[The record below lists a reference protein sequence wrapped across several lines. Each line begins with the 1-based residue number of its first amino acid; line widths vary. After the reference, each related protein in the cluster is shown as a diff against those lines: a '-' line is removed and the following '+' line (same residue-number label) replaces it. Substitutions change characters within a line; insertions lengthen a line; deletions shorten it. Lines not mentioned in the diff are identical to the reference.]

1 MTAFSFETPQDL
13 QALRVQLYDV
23 FGWQYRAKSVPPPI
37 LPLLNATGM
46 LRSPSGLFRCN
57 GHIIGKGYRDLSF
70 EILEISARDTD
81 QNLEEPFAR
90 FAGEGFSGLLVSVDH
105 YTGFLGRTVIVR
117 DAGML
122 NPKTL
127 QDMSRVRLVDAG
139 FEALF
144 EVYSDDQVEGRS
156 LMTPDFMQRLL
167 DFDVLE
173 VFSGLQIAFLGNR
186 MHALLPLGEEVQF
199 GSDRRARSAEEAKK
213 AICKE
218 MKLVFGLLADMD
230 ALHACARA
238 KTEGEIQAERRKFY
252 DARIAAVEDA
262 VEEAI
267 KSGAIKTADRPGY
280 MTETGSEMVD
290 PALWGLLRPRV

>member
-13 QALRVQLYDV
+13 QALRVELYDV

-37 LPLLNATGM
+37 LPLLNGTGM

-70 EILEISARDTD
+70 EVLEIAARDTD

-90 FAGEGFSGLLVSVDH
+90 FSGRGFSGLLISVDH

-117 DAGML
+117 DAGIL

-173 VFSGLQIAFLGNR
+173 VFNGLQIAFLGNR

-199 GSDRRARSAEEAKK
+199 GSDRRARSVEEAKS

-238 KTEGEIQAERRKFY
+238 KTENEIQAERREFY
-252 DARIAAVEDA
+252 DARIAAVEAA
-262 VEEAI
+262 VDEAI
-267 KSGAIKTADRPGY
+267 GNGTIKTSARPNF
-280 MTETGSEMVD
+280 MTETGSDMVD

>member
-1 MTAFSFETPQDL
+1 MTAFSTETPQDL
-13 QALRVQLYDV
+13 QGLRVQLYDV

-57 GHIIGKGYRDLSF
+57 GHIIGQGYRDLSF
-70 EILEISARDTD
+70 EILEIAARDTD
-81 QNLEEPFAR
+81 RDLEEPFAR
-90 FAGEGFSGLLVSVDH
+90 FSAEGFSGLLVSVDH
-105 YTGFLGRTVIVR
+105 YTGFLGRTVVVR
-117 DAGML
+117 DAGIL

-127 QDMSRVRLVDAG
+127 QDMSRVRLVDTG

-144 EVYSDDQVEGRS
+144 EVHSDDQVEGRS
-156 LMTPDFMQRLL
+156 LMTPDFMQRLM
-167 DFDVLE
+167 DFDTLDI
-173 VFSGLQIAFLGNR
+173 FKGLQIAFLGNR
-186 MHALLPLGEEVQF
+186 MHALLPLGEKVQF
-199 GSDRRARSAEEAKK
+199 GSDRRARSAGEAKS

-238 KTEGEIQAERRKFY
+238 KTEEVIQAERREFY
-252 DARIAAVEDA
+252 NARIAAVEAA
-262 VEEAI
+262 VDEAI
-267 KSGAIKTADRPGY
+267 KNGTIKTSAHPKF

>member
-1 MTAFSFETPQDL
+1 MTAFSTETPQDL

-23 FGWQYRAKSVPPPI
+23 FGWRYRAKSVPPPI

-70 EILEISARDTD
+70 EVLEIAARDTD

-90 FAGEGFSGLLVSVDH
+90 FSGEGFSGLLISVDH
-105 YTGFLGRTVIVR
+105 YTGFLGRTVVVR
-117 DAGML
+117 DAGIL

-156 LMTPDFMQRLL
+156 LMTPDFMQRLI
-167 DFDVLE
+167 DFDGLDI
-173 VFSGLQIAFLGNR
+173 FNGLQIAFLGNR

-199 GSDRRARSAEEAKK
+199 GSDRRARSAEEAKT

-218 MKLVFGLLADMD
+218 MKLVFGVLADMD

-238 KTEGEIQAERRKFY
+238 KTEDEIQAERRQFY
-252 DARIAAVEDA
+252 EARIDMVESAVDQAIETGA
-262 VEEAI
+262 V
-267 KSGAIKTADRPGY
+267 KTTARPDY
-280 MTETGSEMVD
+280 MTETGPDMVD
-290 PALWGLLRPRV
+290 PALWGMLRPRV

>member
-13 QALRVQLYDV
+13 QALRVVLYDV

-46 LRSPSGLFRCN
+46 LHSPSGLFRCN
-57 GHIIGKGYRDLSF
+57 GHIVGKGYRDLSF
-70 EILEISARDTD
+70 EILEIAARDTG

-90 FAGEGFSGLLVSVDH
+90 FSGQGFSGLLISVDH
-105 YTGFLGRTVIVR
+105 STGFLGRTVIVK
-117 DAGML
+117 DAGIL

-127 QDMSRVRLVDAG
+127 QDMSHVRLVDAG

-167 DFDVLE
+167 DFEGVDI
-173 VFSGLQIAFLGNR
+173 FNGLQIAFLGNR

-199 GSDRRARSAEEAKK
+199 GSDRRARSAEEAKS
-213 AICKE
+213 AICQE
-218 MKLVFGLLADMD
+218 MKLVFGVLADMD

-238 KTEGEIQAERRKFY
+238 KTEDVIEVERREFY
-252 DARIAAVEDA
+252 DARLALVEAA

-267 KSGAIKTADRPGY
+267 ESGTIKTSARPNY
-280 MTETGSEMVD
+280 MTETGSDMVD